1 MSITPSTKRRMQFNR
16 SGRKPRENN
25 MKNYFSTRVP
35 VSSSIQALGNSVR
48 WKMTGNKDNV
58 GFLATG
64 SGVKQFQLSS
74 RGCFVREARSSLA
87 SDACPLSGSGPAPA
101 GLRNSQPPN
110 KLPHTGDASAG
121 ARVQSRLP
129 SDWALK

>member
-1 MSITPSTKRRMQFNR
+1 
-16 SGRKPRENN
+16 
-25 MKNYFSTRVP
+25 
-35 VSSSIQALGNSVR
+35 
-48 WKMTGNKDNV
+48 MTGNEDNV

-64 SGVKQFQLSS
+64 SGVKQFQLSL
-74 RGCFVREARSSLA
+74 RGWFVREARSFLA
-87 SDACPLSGSGPAPA
+87 SSGVYPLSGSGSAPA

-121 ARVQSRLP
+121 ARVESRPP